1 MKTQE
6 KRTIPTNIKSKTK
19 TNMTIK
25 TKKKAKM
32 KGQP

>member
-6 KRTIPTNIKSKTK
+6 KRTILTNIKSKTK
-19 TNMTIK
+19 LNMMIK
-25 TKKKAKM
+25 TKKKAKT